1 MAKRPGKGQHD
12 ATQEL
17 STSQLLPTDSVG
29 RPVLHRGSAGKND
42 MSIWGGVVV
51 GTSDFAPPPAKK
63 GRSNTWKWIVGGVG
77 AVVAGV
83 AAFLIV
89 SGGSDKSSTPAK
101 AAAPVTADAA
111 VAVVPRPA
119 PDAAVVAQAV
129 DAGAPIDAAPT
140 IVAVTGEADA
150 ISGVGPVIKPA
161 KKKVV
166 RKTTAKK
173 PAPKKMAPK
182 RK

>member
-17 STSQLLPTDSVG
+17 SASQFVPTE
-29 RPVLHRGSAGKND
+29 RPVLHRNSGAKND

-63 GRSNTWKWIVGGVG
+63 GRSNTWKWIAGGVG

-83 AAFLIV
+83 ATFVIV
-89 SGGSDKSSTPAK
+89 SGGSDKPPTSAK
-101 AAAPVTADAA
+101 TVAPVIADAA
-111 VAVVPRPA
+111 VAVVPPPG
-119 PDAAVVAQAV
+119 PDAADVAKAV
-129 DAGAPIDAAPT
+129 DAGVPIDAAPT
-140 IVAVTGEADA
+140 IAAVTGEVDA
-150 ISGVGPVIKPA
+150 ISGVAPVIKPA

-173 PAPKKMAPK
+173 PAPKKKLAPK
-182 RK
+182 KRR